1 MDKHD
6 KIIRRVQRKT
16 AEDIIMSLQ
25 NTQIGKYFN
34 VPLYRFMWQVV
45 VGVIALVSLWYA
57 LVGRVTANEK
67 GIVAVDSKIEKVATE
82 LNTHLIDVKNAPS
95 TTVGLQSAVSNNA
108 DDIKDLNVKVDSH
121 DRTVIKNETTI
132 DIMRTDQVIMQKDI
146 KEILKLIK
154 QNGN

>member
-34 VPLYRFMWQVV
+34 VPLYRFMWQVMA
-45 VGVIALVSLWYA
+45 GVIALVSLWYA
-57 LVGRVTANEK
+57 LVGRVDANEK
-67 GIVAVDSKIEKVATE
+67 GIVAVDSKIERVATD
-82 LNTHLIDVKNAPS
+82 LNTHLIDVKNAPTS
-95 TTVGLQSAVSNNA
+95 TVELRGAVSNNA
-108 DDIKDLNVKVDSH
+108 DHIKDLNVKVNSH
-121 DRTVIKNETTI
+121 ERTVTKNETTI
-132 DIMRTDQVIMQKDI
+132 DIVRADQVTMQKDI